1 MSQATANSA
10 NPSLDDF
17 MSMLDES
24 FSESHSAEGSV
35 VKGIITAIEKDM
47 AIIDV
52 GLKVEGRVP
61 LKEFGAKAKD
71 GQMKVGDEVE
81 VYVERIENALGEAM
95 LSREKARREESW
107 VRLEEKFNK
116 GERVEGIIFNQVKG
130 GFTVDLDGAVAFL
143 PRSQVD
149 IRPIR
154 DVSPLMHNPQ
164 PFEILKMDRRR
175 GNIVVSR
182 RAVLEESRA
191 EQRSEI
197 VQNLEEGQVVE
208 GVVKNITD
216 YGAFVDLGGIDGLL
230 HVTDMAWRRVNHP
243 TEILNIG
250 QTVKVQIIRIN
261 QETHRISLGMKQLE
275 ADPWSDIGTK
285 FPLGKKI
292 TGTVTN
298 ITDYGAFVELEP
310 GIEGLIHVSEMSWT
324 KKNVHPGKILST
336 TQQVDVVVLEVDPQ
350 KRRISLGLKQTLE
363 NPWEAFARSHPVGS
377 PVEGEVKN
385 KTEFGLFIGLEGDVD
400 GMVHLSDLDWNRP
413 GEQVIEE
420 YNRGDMV
427 KAQVL
432 DVDIDKERI
441 SLGIKQ
447 LGRDA
452 VGEAATSGDLRK
464 GAIVTAEVLAV
475 KDGGLD
481 VRLVDHDM
489 DTFIRRAD
497 LSRDRD
503 EQRPERFSVGQK
515 VDARVTQFDKND
527 VEDAGLVKFDFLG
540 LRTLTIIDWAL
551 AIINEQRKKVGEDA
565 LDIMAIP
572 LDDRASFDLLKR
584 AETTAVF
591 QLESRGMKDL
601 IKRLLPDCFE
611 DIIALVALFRPG
623 PLQSGMVDDFI
634 NRKHGRAELAFPH
647 PQYQHECLRP
657 VLQPTYGIILYQEQV
672 MQMAQISSPGR
683 MPAANSPAIAARKIA
698 LRKTAMSKTPQ
709 WQGNAMECL

>member
-1 MSQATANSA
+1 
-10 NPSLDDF
+10 
-17 MSMLDES
+17 MLEES
-24 FSESHSAEGSV
+24 FSPGHSGEGQV
-35 VKGIITAIEKDM
+35 VRGLVTAIEKDM

-61 LKEFGAKAKD
+61 LKEFGAKGKDAKE
-71 GQMKVGDEVE
+71 GGLKVGDTVE

-116 GERVEGIIFNQVKG
+116 GERVEGVIFNQVKG

-154 DVSPLMHNPQ
+154 DVTPLMHNPQ

-182 RAVLEESRA
+182 RTVLEESRA

-275 ADPWSDIGTK
+275 SDPWNDIGTK
-285 FPLGKKI
+285 FPIGKKI
-292 TGTVTN
+292 RGTVTN

-336 TQQVDVVVLEVDPQ
+336 SQEVDVVVLEVDPV

-377 PVEGEVKN
+377 QVEGEVKN
-385 KTEFGLFIGLEGDVD
+385 KTEFGLFIGLDGDVD

-420 YNRGDMV
+420 YQKGQMV
-427 KAQVL
+427 RAQVL
-432 DVDIDKERI
+432 DVDVEKERI

-447 LGRDA
+447 LERDA
-452 VGEAATSGDLRK
+452 AGDAAASGELRK
-464 GAIVTAEVLAV
+464 NAVVTCEVTGI
-475 KDGGLD
+475 KDGGIE
-481 VRLVDHDM
+481 VRLVESGLDS
-489 DTFIRRAD
+489 FIKRSD

-515 VDARVTQFDKND
+515 VDARVIAYDKKTRKLQVSIKALEIAEEKEAVAQYGSTD
-527 VEDAGLVKFDFLG
+527 SGASLG
-540 LRTLTIIDWAL
+540 DILGAAL
-551 AIINEQRKKVGEDA
+551 KK
-565 LDIMAIP
+565 
-572 LDDRASFDLLKR
+572 
-584 AETTAVF
+584 
-591 QLESRGMKDL
+591 
-601 IKRLLPDCFE
+601 
-611 DIIALVALFRPG
+611 
-623 PLQSGMVDDFI
+623 
-634 NRKHGRAELAFPH
+634 
-647 PQYQHECLRP
+647 
-657 VLQPTYGIILYQEQV
+657 
-672 MQMAQISSPGR
+672 
-683 MPAANSPAIAARKIA
+683 
-698 LRKTAMSKTPQ
+698 
-709 WQGNAMECL
+709 QGGN